1 MEIKLSPCSSLDDL
15 KGIYLF
21 ISQHPS
27 FGKIVLKKQSG
38 GAITPYIYFSQL
50 LDSFFSRDKQYSE
63 ENQKQRETLFPKTS
77 KYIPS
82 SIPTQIDNENTPE
95 TTIPLSE
102 KNTHPLSPIPEI
114 DSISLEINTNKKD
127 ILQSIKGTKIYYLY
141 QRQLDNKCT
150 IYV

>member
-38 GAITPYIYFSQL
+38 GSTSPYIYFSQL
-50 LDSFFSRDKQYSE
+50 LDSFFSREKQYSE

-77 KYIPS
+77 K
-82 SIPTQIDNENTPE
+82 SIKENTQE
-95 TTIPLSE
+95 TMISLSE
-102 KNTHPLSPIPEI
+102 KNTNTLSPIPEI

-127 ILQSIKGTKIYYLY
+127 TLQAIKGTKLFYLY
-141 QRQLDNKCT
+141 QRQLANKCT

>member
-15 KGIYLF
+15 KGIYHF

-38 GAITPYIYFSQL
+38 GNTTPYIYFSQL
-50 LDSFFSRDKQYSE
+50 LDSFFSREKQYSE

-77 KYIPS
+77 KSNIQP
-82 SIPTQIDNENTPE
+82 IQENTQE
-95 TTIPLSE
+95 TMISLSE
-102 KNTHPLSPIPEI
+102 KNTNTLSPIPEI
-114 DSISLEINTNKKD
+114 DSISLEINTNKKNT
-127 ILQSIKGTKIYYLY
+127 LQAIKGTKIYYLY
-141 QRQLDNKCT
+141 QRQLANKCT